1 MKNISINKD
10 KNSFSIIDSYTMLPN
25 SLRKLGI
32 SFEVDTL
39 KTNFPYKYY
48 LCPFFNISH
57 KSKSPSQM
65 VR

>member
-39 KTNFPYKYY
+39 KTNFPYKFAASNNLFYKGS
-48 LCPFFNISH
+48 L
-57 KSKSPSQM
+57 
-65 VR
+65 